1 MRPGVDVGTDFL
13 ALRPGDFQP
22 HRHGQHPITVG
33 SEPVGIAITPDA
45 KTTYVADYG
54 SSTVTPI
61 TPAIGTP
68 RPPIPVS
75 PTPTPSPRSQPPQ
88 ATPERRAPGTRRPP
102 ARCRPRP
109 GELAARSGAR
119 PHRGGGEPG
128 HVPDPHPC
136 PAPPSAGPPPGR
148 LVMPVRDPA
157 TTLAEITT
165 AARAICPALPSGGA
179 CSSATPCGG
188 ISHPG

>member
-13 ALRPGDFQP
+13 ALRPGDFQR

-33 SEPVGIAITPDA
+33 SEPVGIAITPDG

-75 PTPTPSPRSQPPQ
+75 PTPTPSPRSQTTTSN
-88 ATPERRAPGTRRPP
+88 AGTPGSWHP
-102 ARCRPRP
+102 A
-109 GELAARSGAR
+109 A
-119 PHRGGGEPG
+119 
-128 HVPDPHPC
+128 
-136 PAPPSAGPPPGR
+136 
-148 LVMPVRDPA
+148 
-157 TTLAEITT
+157 
-165 AARAICPALPSGGA
+165 A
-179 CSSATPCGG
+179 CSLSA
-188 ISHPG
+188 SPG